1 MRMQKR
7 VAAFVGHSGAGKTT
21 LIVSLIGRLAARG
34 EHVAAIK
41 HTHHPLNEE
50 NRGDTARFRA
60 AGAEPVILASD
71 REAVG
76 CEGGGTR
83 RIAYSDPVD
92 LLDELRAT
100 VVLVEGFKS
109 FAGWPTVN
117 IDADQRPTVE
127 TTMAILD
134 RIWAP

>member
-1 MRMQKR
+1 MLKR

-21 LIVSLIGRLAARG
+21 LIVSLIGRLVDRG
-34 EHVAAIK
+34 ERVAAIK

-60 AGAEPVILASD
+60 AGAEPVILAGD
-71 REAVG
+71 REAVVF
-76 CEGGGTR
+76 EVSRTR
-83 RIAYSDPVD
+83 RVAYESPAD
-92 LLDELRAT
+92 LLDELSAT
-100 VVLVEGFKS
+100 AVLVEGFKS

-117 IDADQRPTVE
+117 IETEQRPTVE
-127 TTMAILD
+127 EVLAILD